1 MRYIWITHTYR
12 VSQKNPLLTLE
23 ANISGLTYWEKSDQ
37 FWKLC
42 PQLSFEHKNKSI
54 LFQHNW
60 EIRFLKSGF
69 KEITGT
75 KTKLIVNM
83 VQVIVIKSKELFLE
97 QLVLECL
104 PWLFFSDIYILSGF
118 DICLNN
124 GMEYV
129 SLKFPNSADTA
140 RIHYATTDFA
150 KSTGQARCGVQEA
163 NIILPLLC
171 LCTLSSFILSS
182 WVIIYIHILFV

>member
-83 VQVIVIKSKELFLE
+83 VQVIVIKSKELFFGTTCTWMSTLI
-97 QLVLECL
+97 VL
-104 PWLFFSDIYILSGF
+104 FRYIYIVRLWYLPEQWNG
-118 DICLNN
+118 IC
-124 GMEYV
+124 ESQV
-129 SLKFPNSADTA
+129 SKLCRYCQNPLCYYWLCQE
-140 RIHYATTDFA
+140 HWP
-150 KSTGQARCGVQEA
+150 GQVWCAGG
-163 NIILPLLC
+163 
-171 LCTLSSFILSS
+171 
-182 WVIIYIHILFV
+182 